1 MIWTDLTHTYTQFI
15 YSMEYNS
22 QLLLSNSQEAR
33 LAEGIEEGFLAAE
46 WFNDFS
52 ENESETD
59 DTNRNQAPFIAV
71 DSGIEGEE
79 GQNSE
84 EWSNAMNSFGSRRVY
99 NDRVRN
105 FMAYAKNDASQI
117 TLEIKLI
124 KYFDDARKMKTD
136 KGEDR
141 YRATSFRSW
150 LSVFCKFWK
159 HCKFPSER
167 SSKCISS
174 TIFKNSTRGI

>member
-1 MIWTDLTHTYTQFI
+1 
-15 YSMEYNS
+15 MEYNS

-84 EWSNAMNSFGSRRVY
+84 EWSNAINSFGSRRVY

-124 KYFDDARKMKTD
+124 KYFDDARKTKTD

-159 HCKFPSER
+159 H
-167 SSKCISS
+167 
-174 TIFKNSTRGI
+174 